1 MLKYY
6 EILGVTKD
14 ASQSDIKKAYRSK
27 AMELHPDRNQG
38 KDTTAEF
45 QNLQE
50 AYDVLSDEK
59 LRQQYDADSS
69 IPPNRTNNEEES
81 YKPFEPIVCSKCSAV
96 SAQPRFKVFCT
107 VYSYVFGAYKK
118 PYQGVFCSKCEIKV
132 GLKASAITIVAG
144 WWSITGFFWTIQ
156 TLFENLIGG
165 RFHEQNARL
174 QGYQAM
180 YFAQH
185 GKLALARAVA
195 LEALKLA
202 KVATASNNKD
212 FSFKKNLGY
221 ETPDPLA
228 TLKETLS
235 NFIGSIPDTTEKLE
249 LKNTNDVFN
258 KRFYLQ
264 LLLIVIVASIGFAE
278 VQRQEYVS
286 REAER
291 IRLEQLGIEKARAA
305 AIAAQQEAELK
316 KLEQPLPINGVFKA
330 ANRSNINRYDSPPLK
345 ISNAPGANTLM
356 KLIRIK
362 DNAEVMSI
370 FIRAGQTVEV
380 KVPLGS
386 YKAKIASG
394 QTWYGDAVRFGPN
407 TSYATLD
414 TVLEFS
420 VQGNQLLGNEL
431 MLTRVRDGNLRQGP
445 LSASEF

>member
-6 EILGVTKD
+6 QVLGITKD

-45 QNLQE
+45 QDLQE

-69 IPPNRTNNEEES
+69 IPPRRPNNDEES
-81 YKPFEPIVCSKCSAV
+81 YQPFEPIVCSRCSAV
-96 SAQPRFKVFCT
+96 SAQPRFKVFYA
-107 VYSYVFGAYKK
+107 VYGYVFGAYKK

-144 WWSITGFFWTIQ
+144 WWSIAGFFWTIQ
-156 TLFENLIGG
+156 ALFENLIGG

-180 YFAQH
+180 YFAEQ

-195 LEALKLA
+195 LEALNLA
-202 KVATASNNKD
+202 RKATESNNKD

-235 NFIGSIPDTTEKLE
+235 NFIGSIPETTDKLE

-258 KRFYLQ
+258 KRFYVQ
-264 LLLIVIVASIGFAE
+264 LLLIVVVASIGFAE
-278 VQRQEYVS
+278 VQRQEHVS
-286 REAER
+286 RETER
-291 IRLEQLGIEKARAA
+291 VRLEQLGIETKKAA

-316 KLEQPLPINGVFKA
+316 KLEQPLPKNGIFKISDKR
-330 ANRSNINRYDSPPLK
+330 NLSLYNSPPLK
-345 ISNAPGANTLM
+345 ISNAPGANTLL
-356 KLIRIK
+356 KLIRIS
-362 DNAEVMSI
+362 DASEVMSI
-370 FIRAGQTVEV
+370 FIRAGETVEV

-386 YKAKIASG
+386 YKAKMASG

-420 VQGNQLLGNEL
+420 IQGNQLLGHEL
-431 MLTRVRDGNLRQGP
+431 MLTRVKDGNLRQGP

>member
-1 MLKYY
+1 MSQRVVG
-6 EILGVTKD
+6 IP
-14 ASQSDIKKAYRSK
+14 AS
-27 AMELHPDRNQG
+27 P
-38 KDTTAEF
+38 
-45 QNLQE
+45 
-50 AYDVLSDEK
+50 
-59 LRQQYDADSS
+59 
-69 IPPNRTNNEEES
+69 
-81 YKPFEPIVCSKCSAV
+81 
-96 SAQPRFKVFCT
+96 
-107 VYSYVFGAYKK
+107 
-118 PYQGVFCSKCEIKV
+118 
-132 GLKASAITIVAG
+132 
-144 WWSITGFFWTIQ
+144 
-156 TLFENLIGG
+156 
-165 RFHEQNARL
+165 
-174 QGYQAM
+174 
-180 YFAQH
+180 
-185 GKLALARAVA
+185 VA
-195 LEALKLA
+195 LYN
-202 KVATASNNKD
+202 V
-212 FSFKKNLGY
+212 
-221 ETPDPLA
+221 
-228 TLKETLS
+228 
-235 NFIGSIPDTTEKLE
+235 SIRRVPVSGNI
-249 LKNTNDVFN
+249 NTNDVFN

-362 DNAEVMSI
+362 DNIEVMSI

-420 VQGNQLLGNEL
+420 IQGNQLLGNEL

>member
-69 IPPNRTNNEEES
+69 IPPSRTNDEEAS
-81 YKPFEPIVCSKCSAV
+81 YQPLEPIVCSKCSAV
-96 SAQPRFKVFCT
+96 SAQPRFKVFYS
-107 VYSYVFGAYKK
+107 VYGYILGAYKK
-118 PYQGVFCSKCEIKV
+118 PHQGVFCSKCEIKV
-132 GLKASAITIVAG
+132 GLKASAITIVTG
-144 WWSITGFFWTIQ
+144 WWSIAGFFWTIQ
-156 TLFENLIGG
+156 TLYENLVGG
-165 RFHEQNARL
+165 RFNEQNSRL

-180 YFAQH
+180 YFAQQ

-195 LEALKLA
+195 LEALNLA
-202 KVATASNNKD
+202 KKATASNNKD

-221 ETPDPLA
+221 ETPDSLA
-228 TLKETLS
+228 ALKETLS
-235 NFIGSIPDTTEKLE
+235 NLISSIPDTTEKME

-278 VQRQEYVS
+278 VQRQEYAS

-291 IRLEQLGIEKARAA
+291 IRLEQAGIEKAKAA

-316 KLEQPLPINGVFKA
+316 KLEQPLPINGIFKV
-330 ANRSNINRYDSPPLK
+330 ANRSNINLYDSPPLK

-420 VQGNQLLGNEL
+420 IQGNQLLGVEL
-431 MLTRVRDGNLRQGP
+431 MLTRVRDGNLKQVP
-445 LSASEF
+445 LSATEF